1 MMSAG
6 FHKLNAEKGA
16 TFSQPFTWKINSNPV
31 DLTGYSARMKIRDPK
46 RAPSVNQIL
55 SLTSAT
61 GGGITLGGAAGTIV
75 VTIAATTMEGIN
87 SGKYIY
93 DLELEAPDNT
103 VTRLL
108 KGPFV
113 VSDEVTY

>member
-1 MMSAG
+1 MSAG
-6 FHKLNAEKGA
+6 IHKITAEKGA

-31 DLTGYSARMKIRDPK
+31 NLTGYTARMKVRDPK

-61 GGGITLGGAAGTIV
+61 GGGITLGGVAGTII
-75 VTIAATTMEGIN
+75 VTVSATIMESIVAA
-87 SGKYIY
+87 KYVY
-93 DLELEAPDNT
+93 DLELESPDGT

-108 KGPFV
+108 NGPFIV
-113 VSDEVTY
+113 LDEVTY

>member
-1 MMSAG
+1 MSAG
-6 FHKLNAEKGA
+6 FHKLSAEKGA
-16 TFSQPFTWKINSNPV
+16 TFSVPFTWKIDSNAV
-31 DLTGYSARMKIRDPK
+31 NLSGYSARMKVRDPK

-75 VTIAATTMEGIN
+75 VTIAATVMEGIN
-87 SGKYIY
+87 SGKYVY
-93 DLELEAPDNT
+93 DLELEASDGT

-108 KGPFV
+108 KGPFIV
-113 VSDEVTY
+113 YDEVTY